1 LIRFASLGSGSRGNA
16 TLIETGSTC
25 IMLDCGF
32 SETQARKRLSRLDRQ
47 PADISAILVTHEH
60 SDHINGVGAFAR
72 KHNIPVYLSHGT
84 AAHEK
89 LGALPQ
95 MSVINSHDCFAID
108 DLQCQAFP
116 VPHDAREPLQ
126 FVFSDGDKRLGILTD
141 TGSLTSHIKQQLDG
155 CDGLLLEC
163 NHDEQ
168 MLADG
173 PYPPMLKQRVG
184 GRFGHLSNNQANAL
198 LTSLDT
204 ADLQSIIAM
213 HVSDKNNTPEL
224 ARYALADALDCA
236 EYEIE
241 VADQTDGFDWHT
253 LA

>member
-1 LIRFASLGSGSRGNA
+1 MIRFASLGSGSRGNA
-16 TLIETGSTC
+16 TLIETESSC

-47 PADISAILVTHEH
+47 PADLSAIVVTHEH

-72 KHNIPVYLSHGT
+72 KHNVPVYMSHGT

-89 LGALPQ
+89 LGQVPQ
-95 MSVINSHDCFAID
+95 LSLLNSHDCFTIGS
-108 DLQCQAFP
+108 LQCQAFP

-141 TGSLTSHIKQQLDG
+141 TGSLTSYIKQQLDG

-173 PYPPMLKQRVG
+173 PYPQMLKHRVG
-184 GRFGHLSNNQANAL
+184 GRFGHLSNAQASSL
-198 LTSLDT
+198 LASLDT
-204 ADLQSIIAM
+204 TKLQSIIAM
-213 HVSDKNNTPEL
+213 HVSDKNNTPAL
-224 ARYALADALDCA
+224 ARYALAEALQCA
-236 EYEIE
+236 EHEIE
-241 VADQTDGFDWHT
+241 VADQAEGFDWHC
-253 LA
+253 LN